1 MSDKRP
7 LLRLSRT
14 IALLGLAALLAAASG
29 CGGKSVTVDET
40 LHTLI
45 GRQAPKEP
53 AAADSTVLRIW
64 SFHQGEEF
72 TFWQRLGEQYAK
84 ENPGVEVKVEYISSD
99 DYFTGNRLASSFA
112 SGHGP
117 DVFFVSA
124 GTIRKYA
131 NAGILQPLDDY
142 FTPDIRRDFFK
153 PALDSV
159 TVNERIYAI
168 PFETELLALYYNEKL
183 FRDRGVA
190 PPETWEQM
198 REAARLL
205 KSGSRSGL
213 TVETFG
219 SVYQTFSWLPFLWQ
233 AGADLVAESGDG
245 SGLTEPGARLAYEF
259 FRGLADEG
267 LLNMH
272 PSRPTTDIGILAGG
286 ETAMQVSGSWNI
298 RLIEADYADQ
308 AIGVVP
314 LPVPPG
320 GKEVTAAG
328 GWKIGANRF
337 SAHADEAARFILWAF
352 AESEDIP
359 LQWCTEVKFAY
370 PSRISVMS
378 AGEELYDR
386 GLRSVFTSRIFGTER
401 QEPQLPENVT
411 RIFIDSLNRLVFGEE
426 SVDALLADTN
436 ARLNA
441 YFENVQK

>member
-1 MSDKRP
+1 MSNRGA
-7 LLRLSRT
+7 LAGIRCVA
-14 IALLGLAALLAAASG
+14 ALLGLLLLLAAASA
-29 CGGKSVTVDET
+29 CGGKPVAPDEK
-40 LHTLI
+40 LDTLI
-45 GRQAPKEP
+45 GRQAPKET
-53 AAADSTVLRIW
+53 AAADRTVLRIW

-72 TFWQRLGEQYAK
+72 TFWQWLGERYAE
-84 ENPGVEVKVEYISSD
+84 ENPGVEIKVEYISSD

-124 GTIRKYA
+124 GTIRKYV
-131 NAGILQPLDDY
+131 NAGILQPLDEY
-142 FTPDIRRDFFK
+142 FTAEVRSDFFK

-159 TVNERIYAI
+159 TVNDRIYAI
-168 PFETELLALYYNEKL
+168 PFETELLGLYYNQKL
-183 FRDRGVA
+183 FRDQGIA

-233 AGADLVAESGDG
+233 TGADLVTEPGDG
-245 SGLTEPGARLAYEF
+245 SGLTEPGARTMYEF
-259 FRGLADEG
+259 FRGMAEDG

-298 RLIEADYADQ
+298 RSLEASYADQ
-308 AIGVVP
+308 PIGVVP

-320 GKEVTAAG
+320 GREVTAAG
-328 GWKIGANRF
+328 GWKIGVNRF
-337 SAHADEAARFILWAF
+337 SAHADEAARFIAWAF

-359 LQWCTEVKFAY
+359 LKWCTEVKFAY
-370 PSRISVMS
+370 PSRVSVMT

-401 QEPQLPENVT
+401 QEPQLPESVT
-411 RIFIDSLNRLVFGEE
+411 RIFIDSLNKLVFGDA

-441 YFENVQK
+441 YFANVQK